1 MTAKLGRLALALSIL
16 TAAACGIIEPSGP
29 HSQEQSRLTEARRLW
44 RSQGLSDYSYVF
56 SRSCFCVFEYREPV
70 TITVRGG
77 NIASVVSVASGS
89 PRDAS
94 TYHTIDGLFDQIQRA
109 ITEDAASIRA
119 EYDRT
124 RGHPTSVYIDL
135 DQRIA
140 DEEISFETTGLTPS
154 R

>member
-1 MTAKLGRLALALSIL
+1 MPRKYSLYEAKSKLSEL
-16 TAAACGIIEPSGP
+16 VR
-29 HSQEQSRLTEARRLW
+29 Q
-44 RSQGLSDYSYVF
+44 V
-56 SRSCFCVFEYREPV
+56 REGGQPV
-70 TITVRGG
+70 TITVRSG
-77 NIASVVSVASGS
+77 NIAAVASVANGS
-89 PRDAS
+89 PREAS
-94 TYHTIDGLFDQIQRA
+94 TYQTVEGLFDQIQRA
-109 ITEDAASIRA
+109 IDQDAASIRA

>member
-1 MTAKLGRLALALSIL
+1 MTAKPGRLALALSIL
-16 TAAACGIIEPSGP
+16 TAAACGITEPSGP
-29 HSQEQSRLTEARRLW
+29 HGQEQSRLTEARRLW
-44 RSQGLSDYSYVF
+44 RSQGLSDYSFVF
-56 SRSCFCVFEYREPV
+56 SRSCFCVFEAREPV
-70 TITVRGG
+70 TITVRSG
-77 NIASVVSVASGS
+77 NIAAVASVANGS
-89 PRDAS
+89 PREAS
-94 TYHTIDGLFDQIQRA
+94 TYQTVEGLFDQIQRA
-109 ITEDAASIRA
+109 IDQDAASIRA